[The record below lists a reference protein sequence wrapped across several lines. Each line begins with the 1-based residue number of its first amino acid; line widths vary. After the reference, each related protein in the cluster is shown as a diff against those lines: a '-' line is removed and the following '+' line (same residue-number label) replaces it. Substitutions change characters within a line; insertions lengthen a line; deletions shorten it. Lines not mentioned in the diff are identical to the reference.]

1 MKFDYSDFFD
11 SLTQTGLLI
20 TDEQRQI
27 ITEKITQ
34 VLSYEPKIG
43 IFGKTGVGK
52 SSLCNALFGQDIA
65 AISDIEACTR
75 NPQEILL
82 KIGQGNSKGIKLID
96 VPGVGE
102 SQERDKEYAQLYAKL
117 LPELDVVLWL
127 LKGDDRAFTSDEVFY
142 KNVVKP
148 HLDQGKVFF
157 IVVNQVDKIEP
168 FREWDEKNHRPGP
181 NQLQNIEAK
190 LSVVSRFFSTPVSKI
205 IAVSADEKYNLVR
218 LIDEIVF
225 ALPKDKKVTFASNVK
240 KENVSEPTKTK
251 AEKGFWDTAWDI
263 VTEVVPAV
271 IESIP
276 IVGSFYKG
284 VKSIFK
290 WFF

>member
-1 MKFDYSDFFD
+1 MKFDYSNFFD

-20 TDEQRQI
+20 TDEQRQR

-82 KIGQGNSKGIKLID
+82 KIGQGNSKGIKLVD

-102 SQERDKEYAQLYAKL
+102 SQERDQEYAKLYAKL

-127 LKGDDRAFTSDEVFY
+127 LKGDDRAFTSDEFFY

-168 FREWDEKNHRPGP
+168 FREWDEKNHIPGP
-181 NQLQNIEAK
+181 NQLQNIDAK

-205 IAVSADEKYNLVR
+205 IAVSAGEKYNLVR

-225 ALPKDKKVTFASNVK
+225 ALPKDKKVTFARNVK
-240 KENVSEPTKTK
+240 KENVSETTKTK

-263 VTEVVPAV
+263 VTEVIPAV

-276 IVGSFYKG
+276 IVGSFYKA
-284 VKSIFK
+284 VKGIFK
-290 WFF
+290 LFF

>member
-1 MKFDYSDFFD
+1 MNFDYSDFFD

-20 TDEQRQI
+20 TEEQRQR

-52 SSLCNALFGQDIA
+52 SCLCNALFGQDIA

-102 SQERDKEYAQLYAKL
+102 SQERDQEYAQLYAKL

-148 HLDQGKVFF
+148 HLDRGKVWVHLSFAH
-157 IVVNQVDKIEP
+157 ISSGKLTIE
-168 FREWDEKNHRPGP
+168 
-181 NQLQNIEAK
+181 I
-190 LSVVSRFFSTPVSKI
+190 ST
-205 IAVSADEKYNLVR
+205 AQR
-218 LIDEIVF
+218 
-225 ALPKDKKVTFASNVK
+225 KD
-240 KENVSEPTKTK
+240 
-251 AEKGFWDTAWDI
+251 
-263 VTEVVPAV
+263 
-271 IESIP
+271 
-276 IVGSFYKG
+276 
-284 VKSIFK
+284 
-290 WFF
+290 

>member
-1 MKFDYSDFFD
+1 MNFDYSDFFD

-20 TDEQRQI
+20 TDEQRQR

-43 IFGKTGVGK
+43 ILGKTGVGK

-82 KIGQGNSKGIKLID
+82 KIGEGNSKGIKLID

-102 SQERDKEYAQLYAKL
+102 SQERDQEYKQLYAKL

-127 LKGDDRAFTSDEVFY
+127 LKGDDRAYTSDEDFY

-148 HLDQGKVFF
+148 HIEQGKVFF

-168 FREWDEKNHRPGP
+168 FREWDEKNHIPGP

-190 LSVVSRFFSTPVSKI
+190 LSVVSRFFSTC
-205 IAVSADEKYNLVR
+205 
-218 LIDEIVF
+218 
-225 ALPKDKKVTFASNVK
+225 PKSLLFLLKKNT
-240 KENVSEPTKTK
+240 
-251 AEKGFWDTAWDI
+251 I
-263 VTEVVPAV
+263 
-271 IESIP
+271 
-276 IVGSFYKG
+276 
-284 VKSIFK
+284 
-290 WFF
+290 

>member
-1 MKFDYSDFFD
+1 MNFNYSEFFD
-11 SLTQTGLLI
+11 SLTQSGLVI
-20 TDEQRQI
+20 TNEQRRR
-27 ITEKITQ
+27 ITQKITQ

-102 SQERDKEYAQLYAKL
+102 SQERDKEYAQLYTKL

-127 LKGDDRAFTSDEVFY
+127 LKGDDRAFTSDELFY

-181 NQLQNIEAK
+181 KQLQNIEGK
-190 LSVVSRFFSTPVSKI
+190 LSVVSGFFATPVSKI
-205 IAVSADEKYNLVR
+205 IPVSAGEKYNLVR

-225 ALPKDKKVTFASNVK
+225 ALPKDKKVTFATNVK
-240 KENVSEPTKTK
+240 KENVSAATTHQV
-251 AEKGFWDTAWDI
+251 EKGFWDTAWDI
-263 VTEVVPAV
+263 VKEVVPAV

-276 IVGSFYKG
+276 VVGSLYKVG
-284 VKSIFK
+284 KKILK
-290 WFF
+290 WLF

>member
-20 TDEQRQI
+20 TDEHRQR

-43 IFGKTGVGK
+43 FFGKTGVGK

-148 HLDQGKVFF
+148 HIEQGKVFF
-157 IVVNQVDKIEP
+157 IVINQVDKIEP

-205 IAVSADEKYNLVR
+205 IAVSAEEKYNLVR

-225 ALPKDKKVTFASNVK
+225 ALPKEKKVTFASNVK
-240 KENVSEPTKTK
+240 KENVSGTTKIK

-276 IVGSFYKG
+276 IVGSLYKLG
-284 VKSIFK
+284 KNFFK
-290 WFF
+290 WLF